1 MSPIK
6 HHLDN
11 LQDLI
16 EGNRYHDDS
25 PEFSKYWKYWH
36 TYAWFEQTIEDMRL
50 SMRELLQH
58 CNNADVAEKAWKVL
72 DMLEVGE

>member
-16 EGNRYHDDS
+16 EGNRYHEES
-25 PEFSKYWKYWH
+25 PEFSKYWN
-36 TYAWFEQTIEDMRL
+36 TYAWFEQTIDDMRL

>member
-16 EGNRYHDDS
+16 EGNRYHEDS
-25 PEFSKYWKYWH
+25 PEFSKYWH
-36 TYAWFEQTIEDMRL
+36 TYTWFEQTIEDMRL
-50 SMRELLQH
+50 SMRDMLQH
-58 CNNADVAEKAWKVL
+58 CNNTDVAEKAWKVL